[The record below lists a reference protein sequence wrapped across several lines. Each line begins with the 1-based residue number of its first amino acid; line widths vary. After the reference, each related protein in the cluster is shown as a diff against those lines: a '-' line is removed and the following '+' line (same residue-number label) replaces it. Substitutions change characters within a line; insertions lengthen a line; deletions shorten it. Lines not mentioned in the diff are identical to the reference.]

1 MGDTDGGSSTARRA
15 PDPDTD
21 RPRDRRSR
29 ARDRTSF
36 GQDDSEDP
44 GQRGLFGRL
53 IGAFSP
59 VEEAQ
64 ARQEGA
70 QVVALGLARLRRLR
84 LEDVAV
90 PRAEIVAVPVDIDRA
105 GLVAAFRDSGFSRVP
120 VYEET
125 LDRPLGLL
133 LLKDLALRYG
143 FNGHHAFDLRPLL
156 RPLIYAPPSMPAAK
170 LLQRMQAERTHM
182 ALVIDEY
189 GGVDGLVTIE
199 DLLEQ
204 VVGEIEDEHDTDDE
218 RPWVRE
224 DEGAWLMQA
233 RAPLEEV
240 EAELGVTLVPDESR
254 DEIDTLGGV
263 VAFIA
268 GRVPARG
275 EVIHHPEGFDFEIVD
290 ADPRRIKRLRVR
302 FSEGAA
308 GPS

>member
-15 PDPDTD
+15 PDPETD
-21 RPRDRRSR
+21 RSRDRRLS
-29 ARDRTSF
+29 ARDRDHFTRTED
-36 GQDDSEDP
+36 QDQ

-59 VEEAQ
+59 AEEA
-64 ARQEGA
+64 AAGQEGA
-70 QVVALGLARLRRLR
+70 QVLALGLARLRRLR

-90 PRAEIVAVPVDIDRA
+90 PKAEIVGVPVDIARA
-105 GLVAAFRDSGFSRVP
+105 DLLAAFRDSGFSRLP

-125 LDRPLGLL
+125 MDRPLGLL

-143 FNGHHAFDLRPLL
+143 FNGHHEFDLRPLL

-218 RPWVRE
+218 RPWTRE
-224 DEGAWLMQA
+224 GPGAWLMQA

-240 EAELGVTLVPDESR
+240 EVELGVQLVADEAR

-263 VAFIA
+263 VAVLA

-275 EVIHHPEGFDFEIVD
+275 EVISHPEGVDFEVVD
-290 ADPRRIKRLRVR
+290 ADPRRINRVR
-302 FSEGAA
+302 VRLGEGAD
-308 GPS
+308 PRP